1 MPAKVIAPGQNR
13 DEARRRLIRALE
25 DTTVF
30 GVTTNRHFLSRIIA
44 DDTFGAGEAT
54 TAFLQQAFKDHP
66 SLAPQALSIRE
77 LALSACALSLNSTG
91 QEGWSNAPASI
102 IPTKIGRASCR
113 DREYSA

>member
-1 MPAKVIAPGQNR
+1 MRSGDVVSPPHYDPMLAKVIAWGGQNR

-54 TAFLQQAFKDHP
+54 TP
-66 SLAPQALSIRE
+66 SCSRPSRMIRHWRPPSRSP
-77 LALSACALSLNSTG
+77 SAS
-91 QEGWSNAPASI
+91 WP
-102 IPTKIGRASCR
+102 
-113 DREYSA
+113 